1 MIERIPLPNRWAG
14 SWRAQAA
21 ALRRQLARWRHR
33 WPRLVRWVIT
43 YVLLIDG
50 AFIFLYPIIWVA
62 STSLKTAVDFLDES
76 IRWIPIHFHWQNYV
90 EVLEPMR
97 FWEALQ
103 NTGTIAATAVVAQ
116 VVSSALVGYG
126 FARLRFP
133 GKNLLFT
140 LVVLSMVIPPQS
152 IVIPRYIIY
161 RVLGWI
167 DTLYPFI
174 VPSFFGFGLYGA
186 LFIFLFR
193 QVFSGFPYE
202 LDDAARIDG
211 AGVFNTF
218 WRIFLPLAKPAV
230 VTVALF
236 SFVWNWNDYYGQSIF
251 LNQQRT
257 LSTALA
263 SFTGTREM
271 FETGGFAEVY
281 PHIMA
286 ATALTMLP
294 CVLLYVFAQRYF
306 LESIER
312 AGLKG

>member
-1 MIERIPLPNRWAG
+1 MLERWPSTAPSENRWQALWTLV
-14 SWRAQAA
+14 SAQA
-21 ALRRQLARWRHR
+21 LRLRHR
-33 WPRLVRWVIT
+33 SPKLLRLLFM

-50 AFIFLYPIIWVA
+50 AFIFLYPILWVG
-62 STSLKTAVDFLDES
+62 STSLKTAVDYLDES
-76 IRWIPIHFHWQNYV
+76 IRWIPIHLYWRNYV
-90 EVLEPMR
+90 EVLEPMG
-97 FWEALQ
+97 FWNALK
-103 NTGTIAATAVVAQ
+103 NTGTIAGLAVVAQ
-116 VVSSALVGYG
+116 VLSSALVGYG
-126 FARLRFP
+126 FARLRIP
-133 GKNLLFT
+133 GKAFLFT

-174 VPSFFGFGLYGA
+174 VPGFFGFGLYGA

-193 QVFSGFPYE
+193 QVFAGFPYE

-211 AGVFNTF
+211 AGVFGTF
-218 WRIFLPLAKPAV
+218 WRIFLPLAKPAL

-251 LNQQRT
+251 LNRLKT

-263 SFTGTREM
+263 GFSGTRDM
-271 FETGGFAEVY
+271 FEAGGFAEVY

-294 CVLLYVFAQRYF
+294 CFVLYVFAQRYF

-312 AGLKG
+312 AGIKG